1 MKKKF
6 VIIACALLLCCVTGK
21 ADLTVT
27 VSIHSR
33 LQVQGFPR
41 VFAFLLALIIPQNRR
56 YVLVLQLFLI
66 VQLAL
71 IKGQLM
77 SILHKVRPPTREK
90 GAGGVIRTHD
100 LLITKSG
107 RSPES
112 ADFRRFRGLSARSQ
126 MVSGRL
132 VSAVSIRSFPCV
144 GQNDFRGFTKT
155 VKICTGVTEE

>member
-33 LQVQGFPR
+33 LQVQAFPR

-90 GAGGVIRTHD
+90 G
-100 LLITKSG
+100 
-107 RSPES
+107 
-112 ADFRRFRGLSARSQ
+112 
-126 MVSGRL
+126 L
-132 VSAVSIRSFPCV
+132 VV
-144 GQNDFRGFTKT
+144 
-155 VKICTGVTEE
+155 